1 MTTQILK
8 RIATTKIPS
17 EDWYVGVIFFY
28 YHYSENKQSSLSCSL
43 LTLAAFSY
51 SAIATL

>member
-17 EDWYVGVIFFY
+17 EDWYVGVIFFIIIIL
-28 YHYSENKQSSLSCSL
+28 KTSSLPS
-43 LTLAAFSY
+43 
-51 SAIATL
+51 ATLS